1 MTTQNI
7 TKQQELLVIRTLKVA
22 CVFWHIKQIVKHI
35 GWYRYSFLPGYVIQ
49 ARDHYEVLQVGRS
62 ASREQVKKAFRDL
75 ALQLHPDKNTATGSE
90 DAFKVATAAYNCLSD
105 PAKRSVYDRWALG
118 QAPTFASQSSRSSSR
133 TTTAVPTAPK
143 GTKSSFNPR
152 NYCKDVMLRCCCI
165 VDGPDGKKKFSW
177 PLCLVDSAPLVI
189 LGMLILI

>member
-7 TKQQELLVIRTLKVA
+7 TKQQELLVIRTLK
-22 CVFWHIKQIVKHI
+22 
-35 GWYRYSFLPGYVIQ
+35 

-118 QAPTFASQSSRSSSR
+118 QAPTFASQSSRWQEEVQLA
-133 TTTAVPTAPK
+133 TMP
-143 GTKSSFNPR
+143 
-152 NYCKDVMLRCCCI
+152 C
-165 VDGPDGKKKFSW
+165 
-177 PLCLVDSAPLVI
+177 
-189 LGMLILI
+189 